1 LQIVPQPS
9 IATAMDYFKV
19 LYEQAHQKFAG
30 GDDDVQ
36 LNDWIEQY
44 TTYRRR
50 PFSYNRYPFQAKI
63 AGDDHPA
70 LTVIKCSQIGLTEI
84 QVRKFFAMLRRNNG
98 ISGIFSLPN
107 DDMRKRLYTTR
118 MAPILQA
125 DEIFNPPLGEKP
137 VRRQDLVQIGDSF
150 GYITGCTEG
159 EATSIPAD
167 MLFHDELDLSPQDII
182 GLYQSRLQG
191 SDMKI
196 TQSFSTPTFMGFGV
210 DRQYSLSDQHM
221 YLVRCGCCN
230 HWQFPIFD
238 HRFITVPKLNMEIEK
253 LTDLTA
259 EQIADL
265 DLRDAF
271 IKCEKCSKPL
281 DLSDTS
287 KREWV
292 AMIPSRHQM
301 RGYKVNPFSTDRLG
315 LDYIFHQLSQYKEKE
330 NLKGFYN
337 TVLGEP
343 FTESSAQ
350 LQKHQIEACF
360 ASNGRPPEVSKD
372 VGVFMG
378 IDMGQMCHITL
389 VGDTTEEGKEPFL
402 LFDVVNIHQLAERIA
417 ELRKMYSIVQCCV
430 DRYPYTPTVDAF
442 RDMTNGLIM
451 PIHHGGT
458 AIIMPKLDEGKNL
471 VYYTANRTMMLDR
484 VRTAIVQGDAVLGG
498 YGPYKET
505 LTTHLR
511 DMVRDESPEKEP
523 EWKKLNGNDHFFFS
537 AAYALLA
544 KRVSNH
550 MYVQNFTGKATVF
563 GLFGADVG
571 ADGVK
576 NITPNKSAGKFSG
589 FTR

>member
-1 LQIVPQPS
+1 MEL
-9 IATAMDYFKV
+9 FKT
-19 LYEQAHQKFAG
+19 LYDTAHQKFAG
-30 GDDDVQ
+30 GDNETP

-44 TTYRRR
+44 TSYRRR
-50 PFSYNRYPFQAKI
+50 PFTFNRYPFQAKI

-125 DEIFNPPLGEKP
+125 DDIFNPAMGDKP

-210 DRQYSLSDQHM
+210 DRQYALSDQHQ
-221 YLVRCGCCN
+221 YLVRCQACN
-230 HWQFPIFD
+230 HWQFPVFD
-238 HRFITVPKLNMEIEK
+238 HRFIHVPKLDLEVEK
-253 LTDLTA
+253 LTDLTS

-265 DLRDAF
+265 DLTGAF
-271 IKCEKCSKPL
+271 VKCEKCRKAL
-281 DLSDTS
+281 DLGNPEF
-287 KREWV
+287 REWV
-292 AMIPSRHQM
+292 AAIPSRTQA

-350 LQKHQIEACF
+350 MQKHEIEKCF
-360 ASNGRPPEVSKD
+360 MPSGNPPNIGKD
-372 VGVFMG
+372 TGVFMG

-389 VGDTTEEGKEPFL
+389 LADTLEDGKEPFVY
-402 LFDVVNIHQLAERIA
+402 FDVVNIHQLAERIA
-417 ELRKMYSIVQCCV
+417 DLRKTYSIVQACV
-430 DRYPYTPTVDAF
+430 DRFPYTPTVDAF

-451 PIHHGGT
+451 PSVFAGN
-458 AIIMPKLDEGKNL
+458 AIIMPKFDEAKNL
-471 VYYTANRTMMLDR
+471 IYYTANRTVTLDR
-484 VRTAIVQGDAVLGG
+484 VRTSIVNELAVIGG
-498 YGPYKET
+498 YGPYRDT
-505 LTTHLR
+505 IVSHLR

-537 AAYALLA
+537 MAFAMLA
-544 KRVSNH
+544 KRISNH
-550 MYVQNFTGKATVF
+550 MYNINFEGAKTVLS
-563 GLFGADVG
+563 LFGSNVG
-571 ADGVK
+571 E
-576 NITPNKSAGKFSG
+576 NQIQNLTPNVSARKFSG
-589 FTR
+589 LTR

>member
-1 LQIVPQPS
+1 
-9 IATAMDYFKV
+9 MDFYKT
-19 LYEQAHQKFAG
+19 LYEVAHQKFAG
-30 GDDDVQ
+30 GDSEVPLQ
-36 LNDWIEQY
+36 DWITNY
-44 TTYRRR
+44 TTFRRR
-50 PFSYNRYPFQAKI
+50 PFSYRRFPFQEKI
-63 AGDDHPA
+63 AGDDHEH

-118 MAPILQA
+118 MSPILQQ

-167 MLFHDELDLSPQDII
+167 MLFHDELDLSPQNII

-191 SDMKI
+191 SDMKV
-196 TQSFSTPTFMGFGV
+196 TQSFSTPTFMGYGV

-221 YLVRCGCCN
+221 YLVCCEACN
-230 HWQFPIFD
+230 HWQFPVFN
-238 HRFITVPKLNMEIEK
+238 HKFIHVPKLNFDIEK

-265 DLRDAF
+265 DLSNAF
-271 IKCEKCSKPL
+271 VKCEKCSKPL
-281 DLSDTS
+281 DLNDPK

-292 AMIPSRHQM
+292 PLMPSRTQM
-301 RGYKVNPFSTDRLG
+301 RGYKVNPFSTDRLS

-350 LQKHQIEACF
+350 IQKHEIEKCF
-360 ASNGRPPEVSKD
+360 ASSANPPEVSSTS
-372 VGVFMG
+372 GYYMG
-378 IDMGQMCHITL
+378 IDMGQMCHITIL
-389 VGDTTEEGKEPFL
+389 GDTTEEGKEPFV
-402 LFDVVNIHQLAERIA
+402 LFDIVNIHQLYERVCQ
-417 ELRKMYSIVQCCV
+417 LRKIYTIVQACV
-430 DRYPYTPTVDAF
+430 DRYPYTPTVDAY
-442 RDMTNGLIM
+442 RDLTNGLIM
-451 PIHHGGT
+451 PIHFGGN
-458 AIIMPKLDEGKNL
+458 AIIAPRTDEGDNL
-471 VYYTANRTMMLDR
+471 IYYTANRTTTLDR
-484 VRTAIVQGDAVLGG
+484 VRTVVVNNDAVLAG
-498 YGPYKET
+498 YGPYRET
-505 LTTHLR
+505 IVTHLR
-511 DMVRDESPEKEP
+511 DLVRDESPEKEP

-537 AAYALLA
+537 MGYALLA
-544 KRVSNH
+544 KRVCNH
-550 MYVQNFTGKATVF
+550 MFIRNFGDKKTVF
-563 GLFGADVG
+563 GLFGSQVG
-571 ADGVK
+571 NNAIQDIGP
-576 NITPNKSAGKFSG
+576 NISARKYSG

>member
-1 LQIVPQPS
+1 MDFYKTLYD
-9 IATAMDYFKV
+9 IA
-19 LYEQAHQKFAG
+19 QQKFAG
-30 GDDDVQ
+30 GDNEVP
-36 LNDWIEQY
+36 LGEWITQY

-50 PFSYNRYPFQAKI
+50 PFTYNRFPFQAQI
-63 AGDDHPA
+63 ANDDHPH
-70 LTVIKCSQIGLTEI
+70 LTVTKCSQIGLTEI

-118 MAPILQA
+118 MSPILQA
-125 DEIFNPPLGEKP
+125 DEIFNPPMGEKP

-167 MLFHDELDLSPQDII
+167 MLFHDELDLSPGEII

-196 TQSFSTPTFMGFGV
+196 TQSFSTPTFMGYGV

-221 YLVRCGCCN
+221 YLVRCDCCN
-230 HWQFPIFD
+230 HWQFPLFD
-238 HRFITVPKLNMEIEK
+238 HRFIHVPKLDFEVEK

-265 DLRDAF
+265 DLSGSF
-271 IKCEKCSKPL
+271 VKCEKCNKPL
-281 DLSDTS
+281 DLSDPK

-292 AMIPSRHQM
+292 AMLPDRTQM
-301 RGYKVNPFSTDRLG
+301 RGYKVNPFSTDRLS

-350 LQKHQIEACF
+350 LQKHEIEKCF
-360 ASNGRPPEVSKD
+360 MSSGTPPNLSKD
-372 VGVFMG
+372 VGVYMG

-389 VGDTTEEGKEPFL
+389 VGETDENGKEPFVY
-402 LFDVVNIHQLAERIA
+402 FDIVNIHQLSERIA
-417 ELRKMYSIVQCCV
+417 ELRKVYSIIQGCV
-430 DRYPYTPTVDAF
+430 DRYPYTPTVDAY

-451 PIHHGGT
+451 PVHFGGN
-458 AIIMPKLDEGKNL
+458 AVLMPKMDEGKNL
-471 VYYTANRTMMLDR
+471 IYYTANRTMMLDR
-484 VRTAIVQGDAVLGG
+484 VRTAVVNNATVFAG
-498 YGPYKET
+498 YGPYRET
-505 LTTHLR
+505 IVTHLR

-523 EWKKLNGNDHFFFS
+523 EWKKLNGNDHFFF
-537 AAYALLA
+537 AMAYALLA

-550 MYVQNFTGKATVF
+550 MFINGNQGMNSVLSIFGSNVGKNAIN
-563 GLFGADVG
+563 D
-571 ADGVK
+571 
-576 NITPNKSAGKFSG
+576 ITPNVSARKYSG

>member
-1 LQIVPQPS
+1 
-9 IATAMDYFKV
+9 MDYFRT
-19 LYEQAHQKFAG
+19 LYDVAHQKFAG
-30 GDDDVQ
+30 GDDQ
-36 LNDWIEQY
+36 IPLNDWITTY

-50 PFSYNRYPFQAKI
+50 PFSFRRFPFQEKI

-118 MAPILQA
+118 MSPILQT
-125 DEIFNPPLGEKP
+125 DDIFNPLTGEKP

-196 TQSFSTPTFMGFGV
+196 TQSFSTPTFMGYGV
-210 DRQYSLSDQHM
+210 DRQYSLSDQHQ
-221 YLVRCGCCN
+221 YLIRCESCN
-230 HWQFPIFD
+230 HWQFPVFD
-238 HRFITVPKLNMEIEK
+238 HRFISVPKLDIEVEK

-265 DLRDAF
+265 DLSNAF
-271 IKCEKCSKPL
+271 IKCEKCHKPL
-281 DLSDTS
+281 NLADPK

-292 AMIPSRHQM
+292 AAMPSRTQT
-301 RGYKVNPFSTDRLG
+301 RGYKVNPFSTDRLS

-343 FTESSAQ
+343 YTESSAQ
-350 LQKHQIEACF
+350 IQKHDIEKCF
-360 ASNGRPPEVSKD
+360 ASSPNPPNVSKD
-372 VGVFMG
+372 KAAYIG
-378 IDMGQMCHITL
+378 IDMGQMCHIVIVL
-389 VGDTTEEGKEPFL
+389 DNDEKGKEPFVY
-402 LFDVVNIHQLAERIA
+402 FDIVNIHQLSERLA
-417 ELRKMYSIVQCCV
+417 ELRRIYPIVQGCV

-442 RDMTNGLIM
+442 RDSTNGLIM
-451 PIHHGGT
+451 PIHFGGN
-458 AIIMPKLDEGKNL
+458 AIIAPKKDEGDNII
-471 VYYTANRTMMLDR
+471 YYTANRTVTLDR
-484 VRTAIVQGDAVLGG
+484 VRTCVVDQNAVLAG
-498 YGPYKET
+498 YGPYRET
-505 LTTHLR
+505 IITHLR
-511 DMVRDESPEKEP
+511 DLVRDENPEKEP
-523 EWKKLNGNDHFFFS
+523 EWKKLNGNDHFFFAMS
-537 AAYALLA
+537 YALLA

-550 MYVQNFTGKATVF
+550 MFISNYNGKQTVLSIF
-563 GLFGADVG
+563 GSNLGKDAIQD
-571 ADGVK
+571 
-576 NITPNKSAGKFSG
+576 ITPNKSAGKYSG
-589 FTR
+589 LTR

>member
-1 LQIVPQPS
+1 
-9 IATAMDYFKV
+9 MDLFKT
-19 LYEQAHQKFAG
+19 LYDTAHQKFAG
-30 GDDDVQ
+30 GDTAVP
-36 LNDWIEQY
+36 LNDWIESY

-50 PFSYNRYPFQAKI
+50 PFSYNRYPFQQKI
-63 AGDDHPA
+63 AGDDHNN

-125 DEIFNPPLGEKP
+125 DEIFNPLMGDKP

-210 DRQYSLSDQHM
+210 DRQYSLSDQHQ
-221 YLVRCGCCN
+221 YLVRCEACN

-238 HRFITVPKLNMEIEK
+238 HRFIHVPKLEFEVEK

-265 DLRDAF
+265 DLSGAF
-271 IKCEKCSKPL
+271 VKCEKCRKPL
-281 DLSDTS
+281 DLGNPEF
-287 KREWV
+287 REWV
-292 AMIPSRHQM
+292 AAIPSRSQM

-343 FTESSAQ
+343 YTESSAQ
-350 LQKHQIEACF
+350 IQKHEIEKCF
-360 ASNGRPPEVSKD
+360 TSSPNPPDVGKD
-372 VGVFMG
+372 MGVFMG
-378 IDMGQMCHITL
+378 IDMGQMCHIVL
-389 VGDTTEEGKEPFL
+389 LGDTLADGKEPFIY
-402 LFDVVNIHQLAERIA
+402 FDIVNIHQLAERIA
-417 ELRKMYSIVQCCV
+417 DLRKIYSIVQCCV

-442 RDMTNGLIM
+442 RDMTNGLVM
-451 PIHHGGT
+451 PVHFGGN
-458 AIIMPKLDEGKNL
+458 AIIMPKKDEGNNL
-471 VYYTANRTMMLDR
+471 IYYTANRTVTLDR
-484 VRTAIVQGDAVLGG
+484 VRTSISNELAVIGG
-498 YGPYKET
+498 YGPYRDT
-505 LTTHLR
+505 IVTHLR

-523 EWKKLNGNDHFFFS
+523 EWKKLNGNDHFFFAMS
-537 AAYALLA
+537 YAMLA

-550 MYVQNFTGKATVF
+550 MYTVNYE
-563 GLFGADVG
+563 GVKTVLSLFGSNVG
-571 ADGVK
+571 ENTIND
-576 NITPNKSAGKFSG
+576 ITPNVSARKFSG
-589 FTR
+589 LTR

>member
-1 LQIVPQPS
+1 
-9 IATAMDYFKV
+9 MDYFKP
-19 LYEQAHQKFAG
+19 LYDAAHQKFAG
-30 GDDDVQ
+30 GDSEIPLSQ
-36 LNDWIEQY
+36 WITNY

-50 PFSYNRYPFQAKI
+50 PFSFRRFPFQEKI

-118 MAPILQA
+118 MSPILQV
-125 DEIFNPPLGEKP
+125 DNIFNPPAGEKP

-167 MLFHDELDLSPQDII
+167 MLFHDELDLSPQEII

-196 TQSFSTPTFMGFGV
+196 TQSFSTPTFMGYGV
-210 DRQYSLSDQHM
+210 DRQYSLSDQHQ
-221 YLVRCGCCN
+221 YLVRCEGCN

-238 HRFITVPKLNMEIEK
+238 HRFICVPKLDLEVEK

-265 DLRDAF
+265 DLTGAF

-281 DLSDTS
+281 DLGDRE
-287 KREWV
+287 KREWI
-292 AMIPSRHQM
+292 ASMPSRTHM
-301 RGYKVNPFSTDRLG
+301 RGYKVNPFSTDRLS

-350 LQKHQIEACF
+350 IQKHEIEKCF
-360 ASNGRPPEVSKD
+360 GPPNPPD
-372 VGVFMG
+372 VGSDVAAYMG
-378 IDMGQMCHITL
+378 IDMGQMCHIVIVL
-389 VGDTTEEGKEPFL
+389 DNDDQGKEPFVY
-402 LFDVVNIHQLAERIA
+402 FDIVNIHQLSERIA
-417 ELRKMYSIVQCCV
+417 ELRKVYPMLIQGCV
-430 DRYPYTPTVDAF
+430 DRYPYTPTVDAY
-442 RDMTNGLIM
+442 RDATNGLIM
-451 PIHHGGT
+451 PIHFGGNS
-458 AIIMPKLDEGKNL
+458 IIAPRTDEGDNL
-471 VYYTANRTMMLDR
+471 IYYTANRTVTLDR
-484 VRTAIVQGDAVLGG
+484 VRTAIVNNDAVLSG
-498 YGPYKET
+498 YGPYRET
-505 LTTHLR
+505 IITHLR
-511 DMVRDESPEKEP
+511 DLVRDESPEKEP
-523 EWKKLNGNDHFFFS
+523 EWKKLNGNDHFFF
-537 AAYALLA
+537 AMGYALLA

-550 MYVQNFTGKATVF
+550 MFVRNYTGKSTVLNIF
-563 GLFGADVG
+563 GSNVG
-571 ADGVK
+571 RNTIQD
-576 NITPNKSAGKFSG
+576 ITPNRGAGKYSG
-589 FTR
+589 LTR

>member
-1 LQIVPQPS
+1 
-9 IATAMDYFKV
+9 MDLFKT
-19 LYEQAHQKFAG
+19 LYDAAHQKFAG
-30 GDDDVQ
+30 SDNDVP
-36 LNDWIEQY
+36 LNDWITQY

-50 PFSYNRYPFQAKI
+50 PFSYNRYPFQHRL
-63 AGDDHPA
+63 AGDDHPSM
-70 LTVIKCSQIGLTEI
+70 TVMKCSQIGLTEI
-84 QVRKFFAMLRRNNG
+84 QIRKFFAMLRRNNG

-107 DDMRKRLYTTR
+107 DDMRKRVYTTR
-118 MAPILQA
+118 MSPILQA
-125 DEIFNPPLGEKP
+125 DEIFNPPMGEKP

-196 TQSFSTPTFMGFGV
+196 TQSFSTPTFMGYGV
-210 DRQYSLSDQHM
+210 DRQYSLSDQFQ
-221 YLVRCGCCN
+221 YLVRCGHCN
-230 HWQFPIFD
+230 HWQFPVFD
-238 HRFITVPKLNMEIEK
+238 HRFIQVPKLDFEVEK

-265 DLRDAF
+265 DLTDAF
-271 IKCEKCSKPL
+271 VKCEKCHKPL
-281 DLSDTS
+281 DLSDAS

-292 AMIPSRHQM
+292 SMMPSRTQM

-350 LQKHQIEACF
+350 IQKHEIEKCF
-360 ASNGRPPEVSKD
+360 SSSANYPDVSKD
-372 VGVFMG
+372 IGCYMG
-378 IDMGQMCHITL
+378 IDMGQMCHITI
-389 VGDTTEEGKEPFL
+389 VADTDEDGKEPFIY
-402 LFDVVNIHQLAERIA
+402 FDVVNIHQLAERIA
-417 ELRKMYSIVQCCV
+417 ELRRTYSIVQACV
-430 DRYPYTPTVDAF
+430 DRYPYTPNVDF
-442 RDMTNGLIM
+442 LRDQSNGLVM
-451 PIHHGGT
+451 PIHFGGN
-458 AIIMPKLDEGKNL
+458 AILMPKMDEGKNL
-471 VYYTANRTMMLDR
+471 IYYTANRTVMLDR
-484 VRTAIVQGDAVLGG
+484 VRTVIINNDAVLAG

-505 LTTHLR
+505 ITTHLR

-537 AAYALLA
+537 MAYALLA

-550 MYVQNFTGKATVF
+550 MYIMNYDGAKTVLSIFGSSLGK
-563 GLFGADVG
+563 DEIH
-571 ADGVK
+571 D
-576 NITPNKSAGKFSG
+576 ITPNKNAGRYSG